1 MKFVIEP
8 ARVAAGQGSGAR
20 RERAGRWPLAAL
32 AAALGL
38 SLGLGACGSGKTP
51 AAAETVAPAAPAAAT
66 AEPLPPALDTLD
78 TDGLRDRAARALR
91 EQRIHTPAGDSAVDY
106 YLALREKE
114 PGQADVAAAL
124 TELQPY
130 VVIAGEQA
138 LADEDL
144 AESQRLTDLLARM
157 DPQAPALPRLREG
170 LRAAQAAHERRAR
183 EETERLMA
191 ERADAANQARSQA
204 AQRTA
209 AANAALKAQASASAI
224 AADEAA
230 ARASTPA
237 APIPGAAPAAASGPA
252 VAAAAPVA
260 AAARPAP
267 PPRPAPRLIA
277 DASPRY
283 PLTAMNR
290 KLEGSVEVAFTIQP
304 DGSTGAARVVSA
316 QPAGVFEEAALAAV
330 ARLRFEASGD
340 SHAARRTLN
349 FKLPKR

>member
-8 ARVAAGQGSGAR
+8 RRIAAGQGPGAR
-20 RERAGRWPLAAL
+20 RSGADARTVAGWGMAL
-32 AAALGL
+32 VL
-38 SLGLGACGSGKTP
+38 SLMLASCGSGQPPADP
-51 AAAETVAPAAPAAAT
+51 AATQATAAAVPESAEAPAAA
-66 AEPLPPALDTLD
+66 PLPPALDELD
-78 TDGLRDRAARALR
+78 AGGLRERAARALR

-106 YLALREKE
+106 YLALRDKD

-138 LADEDL
+138 LADADL
-144 AESQRLTDLLARM
+144 GESQRLTGLLARM
-157 DPQAPALPRLREG
+157 DPQAPALPRLRAG
-170 LRAAQAAHERRAR
+170 LRTAQAAQDQRTR
-183 EETERLMA
+183 EDS
-191 ERADAANQARSQA
+191 ERAAAARNDAATLARTQA

-209 AANAALKAQASASAI
+209 AASAALKAQANASAN

-237 APIPGAAPAAASGPA
+237 APVPAPPAAAQ
-252 VAAAAPVA
+252 AAAPLPAPKPVA
-260 AAARPAP
+260 AKAM
-267 PPRPAPRLIA
+267 PRLIA

-283 PLTAMNR
+283 PLVAMNR

-304 DGSTGAARVVSA
+304 DGRTGAARVVSA
-316 QPAGVFEEAALAAV
+316 EPAGVFEDAALAAV
-330 ARLRFEASGD
+330 ARLRFEPSGD

-349 FKLPKR
+349 FKLPQR